1 MAYQNKDLLCYER
14 FDRVIRGQIKRLIT
28 PELVEEHRRATVGA
42 HSDALSRVV
51 NYIRRA
57 PLPGKFAVYA
67 IKPFGPYRIIALSG
81 VRGKR
86 PEFVGEE
93 EYATLDEIYHAIF
106 LKRIENIK

>member
-1 MAYQNKDLLCYER
+1 MAFQNKDLLCYER
-14 FDRVIRGQIKRLIT
+14 FDRGIRAEIKRLLT
-28 PELVEEHRRATVGA
+28 PELIEEHRHSTVGA
-42 HSDALSRVV
+42 QSDALARVL
-51 NYIRRA
+51 NYVRRA

-86 PEFVGEE
+86 PEFVGDAT
-93 EYATLDEIYHAIF
+93 YATLDEVYHEIF